1 MSVWDSIKDTVG
13 SVAPIAGSLLGGP
26 AGGAVGSLIAS
37 ALGVDNTPD
46 AVAAAIKA
54 DPDAAIKLRQIE
66 AQLEQ
71 TRLEVRGQAV
81 QAEAKGESW
90 LQRNWRPLTM
100 VWFSALIGGHWFGFT
115 PDNLSDEAVL
125 SLFGLI
131 KLGLGGYVLGRS
143 AEKIT
148 KELSGSGGSGLLGKV
163 FK

>member
-13 SVAPIAGSLLGGP
+13 SVAPMAGSMLAGP
-26 AGGAVGSLIAS
+26 AGGAVGSMLAS

-46 AVAAAIKA
+46 AVADAIKTDPQAAIK
-54 DPDAAIKLRQIE
+54 IRQIE

-100 VWFSALIGGHWFGFT
+100 VWFSFLVGAYWFGYT
-115 PDNLSDEAVL
+115 PEKLSDAAVL

-131 KLGLGGYVLGRS
+131 KLGLGGYVIGRS

-148 KELSGSGGSGLLGKV
+148 KEISGSGLLGKIL
-163 FK
+163 KK

>member
-1 MSVWDSIKDTVG
+1 MSAWESIKETVG
-13 SVAPIAGSLLGGP
+13 SVAPMAGALLGGP
-26 AGGAVGSLIAS
+26 AGGAVGSMIAS
-37 ALGVDNTPD
+37 ALGVENNPD
-46 AVAAAIKA
+46 SVAKAIRE
-54 DPDAAIKLRQIE
+54 DPQAAIKLRQIE

-81 QAEAKGESW
+81 QAEATGESW

-100 VWFSALIGGHWFGFT
+100 VWFSALIGGYWFGFT

-131 KLGLGGYVLGRS
+131 KLGLGGYVIGRS

-148 KELSGSGGSGLLGKV
+148 KELSGSGLLGKIL
-163 FK
+163 KK

>member
-1 MSVWDSIKDTVG
+1 MSVWDSIKGTVG
-13 SVAPIAGSLLGGP
+13 SVAPIAGSMLGGP

-54 DPDAAIKLRQIE
+54 DPDAAVKIRQVE

-71 TRLEVRGQAV
+71 TRLEVRGQAI

-90 LQRNWRPLTM
+90 LQRNWRPLMM
-100 VWFSALIGGHWFGFT
+100 VWFGILVGGYWFGYT
-115 PDNLSDEAVL
+115 PDNLSDESVI

-148 KELSGSGGSGLLGKV
+148 KELSGSGLLEKV
-163 FK
+163 FKK

>member
-54 DPDAAIKLRQIE
+54 DPQAAVKIRQVE

-71 TRLEVRGQAV
+71 TRLEVRGQVV

-90 LQRNWRPLTM
+90 LQRNWRPLMM
-100 VWFSALIGGHWFGFT
+100 VWFGILVGGYWFGFT
-115 PDNLSDEAVL
+115 PENLSEDAIL

-143 AEKIT
+143 VEKIT
-148 KELSGSGGSGLLGKV
+148 KELTGSGLLGKV
-163 FK
+163 FKK

>member
-13 SVAPIAGSLLGGP
+13 SVAPMAGSLLGGP
-26 AGGAVGSLIAS
+26 AGSAVGSMVAS
-37 ALGVDNTPD
+37 ALGVSNTPD
-46 AVAAAIKA
+46 AVAAAIKS
-54 DPDAAIKLRQIE
+54 DPQAAIKIRQIE

-71 TRLEVRGQAV
+71 TRLEVRGQAI
-81 QAEAKGESW
+81 QAEATGESW

-100 VWFSALIGGHWFGFT
+100 IWFSILLGGYWFGYT
-115 PDNLSDEAVL
+115 PENLSEEAIL

-148 KELSGSGGSGLLGKV
+148 KELSGSGIIANMMKSK
-163 FK
+163 

>member
-13 SVAPIAGSLLGGP
+13 SVAPMAGSLLGGP
-26 AGGAVGSLIAS
+26 AGSAVGSMIAS
-37 ALGVDNTPD
+37 ALGVSNTPD
-46 AVAAAIKA
+46 AVAAAIKS
-54 DPDAAIKLRQIE
+54 DPQAAIKIRQIE

-71 TRLEVRGQAV
+71 TRLEVRGQAI
-81 QAEAKGESW
+81 QAEATGESW

-100 VWFSALIGGHWFGFT
+100 IWFSILVGGYWFGYT
-115 PDNLSDEAVL
+115 PENLSEEAIL

-148 KELSGSGGSGLLGKV
+148 KELSGSGIIANMMKSK
-163 FK
+163 

>member
-26 AGGAVGSLIAS
+26 AGGAVGSMLAS

-46 AVAAAIKA
+46 AVAAAIKS
-54 DPDAAIKLRQIE
+54 DPQAAVKIREIE

-100 VWFSALIGGHWFGFT
+100 VWFSALIGGYWFGYT

-131 KLGLGGYVLGRS
+131 KLGLGGYVIGRS

-148 KELSGSGGSGLLGKV
+148 KEISGSGLLGKML
-163 FK
+163 KK

>member
-26 AGGAVGSLIAS
+26 AGSAVGSMLAS
-37 ALGVDNTPD
+37 ALGVSNTPD
-46 AVAAAIKA
+46 AVAAAIKS
-54 DPDAAIKLRQIE
+54 DPHAAIKIRQIE

-71 TRLEVRGQAV
+71 TRLEVRGQAI
-81 QAEAKGESW
+81 QAEATGESW

-100 VWFSALIGGHWFGFT
+100 IWFSILLGGYWFGYT
-115 PDNLSDEAVL
+115 PENLSEEAIL

-148 KELSGSGGSGLLGKV
+148 KELSGSGIIANMMKSK
-163 FK
+163 

>member
-1 MSVWDSIKDTVG
+1 MSVWDSIKGTVG
-13 SVAPIAGSLLGGP
+13 SVAPIAGSMLGGP

-37 ALGVDNTPD
+37 ALGVDDTPD

-54 DPDAAIKLRQIE
+54 DPDAAVKIRQVE

-71 TRLEVRGQAV
+71 TRLEVRGQAI

-90 LQRNWRPLTM
+90 LQRNWRPLMM
-100 VWFSALIGGHWFGFT
+100 VWFGILVGGYWFGYT
-115 PDNLSDEAVL
+115 PDNLSDESVI

-148 KELSGSGGSGLLGKV
+148 KELSGSGLLEKV
-163 FK
+163 FKK